1 MITASLV
8 NSFTDPGDAE
18 LFADTVNRCAIAN
31 QRLRNSVITEEQNY
45 KCNIMCEMIIWC
57 SVHVIN
63 VMLSRDTTL
72 FLGEESL
79 TRVSGRNQGWA

>member
-18 LFADTVNRCAIAN
+18 LFADTVNPCAIAN
-31 QRLRNSVITEEQNY
+31 QRVRNSVITEEQNY
-45 KCNIMCEMIIWC
+45 KFWC